1 MKRILGLDLGSN
13 SIGWGLI
20 EQDFQQKEGKI
31 IASGS
36 RIIPMDQGLLGD
48 FEKGNS
54 VSQTAERTF
63 YRSTRK
69 LRQRHL
75 LRRERLHRVLHIL
88 GFLPPHYDKQIDFSK
103 RYGKFLDNTEP
114 KIAYNEGKFLFMDSF
129 QEMLSDFK
137 SHQPTINK
145 IMGGTKMGKH
155 KKAPKAL

>member
-63 YRSTRK
+63 IAVHESSDSGICFVGNAST
-69 LRQRHL
+69 
-75 LRRERLHRVLHIL
+75 EYSI
-88 GFLPPHYDKQIDFSK
+88 F
-103 RYGKFLDNTEP
+103 
-114 KIAYNEGKFLFMDSF
+114 
-129 QEMLSDFK
+129 
-137 SHQPTINK
+137 
-145 IMGGTKMGKH
+145 
-155 KKAPKAL
+155 